1 MFCFNT
7 GAYHWYW
14 KKNCVLFTRLVSY
27 LRSSMQ
33 IAHDFVYT
41 FLTERVF
48 ESHWICPFFRELI
61 NLTFSS
67 ICWPFHIFWFYECII
82 NIILL
87 KSKFVR
93 RTIKGDYFWKLIK
106 STSIENRAYICLCR
120 KCQKLGTV
128 YSVGLENNLER
139 FVMN

>member
-7 GAYHWYW
+7 GAYHCYW
-14 KKNCVLFTRLVSY
+14 KKTCELFTRLVSY

-33 IAHDFVYT
+33 IAHDFFDWKGVRIS
-41 FLTERVF
+41 LNL
-48 ESHWICPFFRELI
+48 SFFRELI

-93 RTIKGDYFWKLIK
+93 RTIKRDYFWKLIK

-128 YSVGLENNLER
+128 YSVGPENNLER